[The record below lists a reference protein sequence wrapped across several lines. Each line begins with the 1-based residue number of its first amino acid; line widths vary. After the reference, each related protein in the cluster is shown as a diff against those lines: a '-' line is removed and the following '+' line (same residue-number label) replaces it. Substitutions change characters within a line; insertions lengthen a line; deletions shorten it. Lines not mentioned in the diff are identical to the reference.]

1 MITKVADIQNIFIWK
16 KTASTFPSYTYVQ
29 KGEFK
34 FKISRKSWTGTCILA
49 TDWKLLR
56 MKLRISE
63 SLALLIRNVETL
75 NMLDYSFIRHQMPLF
90 YSNFAFFE

>member
-1 MITKVADIQNIFIWK
+1 MITKVADIQNIFIEK
-16 KTASTFPSYTYVQ
+16 KTASAFLSYNFVI
-29 KGEFK
+29 KELRS
-34 FKISRKSWTGTCILA
+34 KISRKSWNGKCILA

-75 NMLDYSFIRHQMPLF
+75 IMLDYSFIRHQMPLF